1 MEKTLKLLSLFQV
14 EEEIKSDLYILFF
27 HIVQRIPEYLIHL
40 QVGPQDGNCAVEL
53 LSHQV
58 TFNSELAFGPAQ
70 VQGPDKPSEFFEEK
84 KKFEGKAS

>member
-1 MEKTLKLLSLFQV
+1 MFYGWKRLLSHFYLFQV

-40 QVGPQDGNCAVEL
+40 QVGPQHGNCVVQL

-58 TFNSELAFGPAQ
+58 TLNSKQVFGSVQ
-70 VQGPDKPSEFFEEK
+70 VLTNSVGSLK
-84 KKFEGKAS
+84 KKTQL

>member
-1 MEKTLKLLSLFQV
+1 MCFIWVEKTLKSLYLFQV

-40 QVGPQDGNCAVEL
+40 QVGSQGGNCVVEL

-58 TFNSELAFGPAQ
+58 TLNSEQEFGPVQ
-70 VQGPDKPSEFFEEK
+70 VEGPFL
-84 KKFEGKAS
+84 